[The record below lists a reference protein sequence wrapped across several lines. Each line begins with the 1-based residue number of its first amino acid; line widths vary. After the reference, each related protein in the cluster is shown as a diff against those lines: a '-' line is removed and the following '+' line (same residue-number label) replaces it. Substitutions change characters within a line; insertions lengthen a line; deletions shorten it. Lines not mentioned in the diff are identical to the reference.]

1 VVSESVDSYVRSPCG
16 QVLSARGNEPAFL
29 QGSARPRVM
38 RVLRSSSDKFWHIIR
53 ITRPDH
59 VDDELLGWL
68 TEAYDYATD

>member
-1 VVSESVDSYVRSPCG
+1 
-16 QVLSARGNEPAFL
+16 
-29 QGSARPRVM
+29 M